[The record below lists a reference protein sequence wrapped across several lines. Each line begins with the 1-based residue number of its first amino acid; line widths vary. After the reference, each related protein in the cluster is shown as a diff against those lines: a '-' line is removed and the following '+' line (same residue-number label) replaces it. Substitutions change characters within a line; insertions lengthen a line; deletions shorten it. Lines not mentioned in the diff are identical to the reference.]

1 MSENS
6 IVKFILS
13 NNKWQNIEYDFSG
26 KANNC
31 TLNVFVQDAVIYLY
45 FCLIINLIMFVL
57 D

>member
-6 IVKFILS
+6 IVKFIFS

-31 TLNVFVQDAVIYLY
+31 TLNVFAEDAVIYRY

>member
-6 IVKFILS
+6 IVKFIFS

-31 TLNVFVQDAVIYLY
+31 TLDINAKNPVIYLY